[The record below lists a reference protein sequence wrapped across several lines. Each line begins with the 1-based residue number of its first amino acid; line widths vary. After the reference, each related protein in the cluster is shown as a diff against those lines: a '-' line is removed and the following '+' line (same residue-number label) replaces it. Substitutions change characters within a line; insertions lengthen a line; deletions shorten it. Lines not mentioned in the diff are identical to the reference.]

1 MVLISYQKSKINDII
16 SILSKEENVTIDEFT
31 NYIQKFQ
38 KFIKKES
45 NKYKDTSGLTDIK
58 LNKNDYIILINLYK
72 NTNKTKHKVHLILL
86 FMYSYYKLDSFEFNN
101 RIFPIKPFFNFLKDN
116 NNIHK
121 LILELII
128 NLK

>member
-1 MVLISYQKSKINDII
+1 MGLISYQKYKINDIV
-16 SILSKEENVTIDEFT
+16 SILSKEENITVDEFT

-45 NKYKDTSGLTDIK
+45 NKYKDISGLTDIK

-72 NTNKTKHKVHLILL
+72 NTNKTKHKIHLILL
-86 FMYSYYKLDSFEFNN
+86 FMYSYYKLDSFDFDCK
-101 RIFPIKPFFNFLKDN
+101 IFPIKSFFNFLKDN